1 MTSHEVFLLIIKF
14 KLTTMKK
21 LLSIAAVCL
30 LILVSSCSD
39 NTTVNIYKIEDVTV
53 TFGTKNIITESSSLF
68 GKSSNTEFDKSYV
81 HVLPTS
87 FTAYFVSKETK
98 GQYTEGEV
106 VKVINVTTGTQEI
119 TIPKLEYTVYVTN
132 HIKDG
137 DAYSKYAWYTWA
149 DAVNQ
154 LPVTNNDILLFGKNV
169 IDYKT
174 ATTGTVSLTNYYS
187 AVMIKNN
194 ISVSGVPTFNT
205 NNIPYKLVSDNNWY
219 LLYIRNNNTSTQIP
233 VSFGNSQKYQLN
245 KQIEPNKIYQYT
257 LIGVGDTNGNLTIS
271 TTPLIEGN
279 AETLPILN

>member
-1 MTSHEVFLLIIKF
+1 MKKILLLAAVFAVFL
-14 KLTTMKK
+14 T
-21 LLSIAAVCL
+21 
-30 LILVSSCSD
+30 SSCSD
-39 NTTVNIYKIEDVTV
+39 DTTVNIYKIEDVTV
-53 TFGTKNIITESSSLF
+53 TFGTQNIVTESSNAFRKNSDA
-68 GKSSNTEFDKSYV
+68 TDFDNSYV
-81 HVLPTS
+81 HTLPTS

-137 DAYSKYAWYTWA
+137 DAYTKYAWYTWS
-149 DAVNQ
+149 DAANQ
-154 LPVTNNDILLFGKNV
+154 LPVTNNNILLFGKNV

-205 NNIPYKLVSDNNWY
+205 NNIPYTLVSNNNWY

-233 VSFGNSQKYQLN
+233 VSFGNSPKYQLN

-271 TTPLIEGN
+271 TTPLIEGK

>member
-1 MTSHEVFLLIIKF
+1 
-14 KLTTMKK
+14 MKK
-21 LLSIAAVCL
+21 LLSIAA
-30 LILVSSCSD
+30 LVAVFLTSSCSD
-39 NTTVNIYKIEDVTV
+39 DTTVNIYKIEDVTV
-53 TFGTKNIITESSSLF
+53 SFGTKNIVTESSNMFS
-68 GKSSNTEFDKSYV
+68 KSSNTTEFDNSYI
-81 HVLPTS
+81 HTLPTS

-106 VKVINVTTGTQEI
+106 VKVITVTTGTQEI
-119 TIPKLEYTVYVTN
+119 TIPKLEYTIYVTN

-137 DAYSKYAWYTWA
+137 DPFTKYAWYTWNNV
-149 DAVNQ
+149 DNQ
-154 LPVTNNDILLFGKNV
+154 LPASSNDILLFGKNV

-174 ATTGTVSLTNYYS
+174 VTTGTVSLTNYYS

-194 ISVSGVPTFNT
+194 ISVSGIPTFNT
-205 NNIPYKLVSDNNWY
+205 GNTPYTLVSNDNWY

-233 VSFGNSQKYQLN
+233 VSFGNSSKYQLN

-257 LIGVGDTNGNLTIS
+257 LIGVGDTTGNLTIS

>member
-1 MTSHEVFLLIIKF
+1 
-14 KLTTMKK
+14 MKK
-21 LLSIAAVCL
+21 LL
-30 LILVSSCSD
+30 LITAIICTIFLTSCSD
-39 NTTVNIYKIEDVTV
+39 DTTVNIYKIEDVTV
-53 TFGTKNIITESSSLF
+53 SFGTKNIVTESNGTFSKSL
-68 GKSSNTEFDKSYV
+68 NTTEFDNGYV
-81 HVLPTS
+81 HTLPTS

-137 DAYSKYAWYTWA
+137 DAYSKYAWYTWN

-154 LPVTNNDILLFGKNV
+154 LPVTTNNILLFGKNV

-174 ATTGTVSLTNYYS
+174 ATTGIVSLTNYYS

-194 ISVSGVPTFNT
+194 ISVSGIPTFNT
-205 NNIPYKLVSDNNWY
+205 NNVPYTLVNNNNWY

-233 VSFGNSQKYQLN
+233 VSFGNSPKYQLN
-245 KQIEPNKIYQYT
+245 KSIEPNKIYQYT
-257 LIGVGDTNGNLTIS
+257 LIGVGDTSGNLTIS
-271 TTPLIEGN
+271 TTPLIEGKS
-279 AETLPILN
+279 ETLPILN